1 MKITQTPLVIGNWKM
16 NPQSEKA
23 AVNLFGEVQKAASR
37 MRGVEVGIAAP
48 FVYLPAL
55 AKLAKGK
62 RLLLLAQDAFWENLG
77 ARTGEVSFPMLK
89 SLGVTKAI
97 VGHSERRAL
106 GETDEAVNKKVL
118 AALKGD
124 HRVIVC
130 VGEQKRDSHGHY
142 LGVVEKQ
149 LRAALMG
156 VSKSK
161 LGNVVVAYEPV
172 WAIGT
177 GNTATPADAHEMKL
191 FIQRVL
197 SDLFGRSALSK
208 VRVLYGGS
216 VTKGNAHA
224 LMEEGAVDGFLVGGA
239 SLRAS
244 EFIEIAKIAS
254 AAASA

>member
-1 MKITQTPLVIGNWKM
+1 MKITHTPLVIGNWKM

-23 AVNLFGEVQKAASR
+23 AVTLFSEVGKAASR

-62 RLLLLAQDAFWENLG
+62 RLALLAQDAFWENLG

-89 SLGVTKAI
+89 SVGITKTI
-97 VGHSERRAL
+97 LGHSERRAL
-106 GETDEAVNKKVL
+106 GETDEEVHKKVL

-124 HRVIVC
+124 HRVVVC
-130 VGEQKRDSHGHY
+130 VGEAKRDAQGHY

-149 LRAALMG
+149 LRAALTG
-156 VSKSK
+156 VSKTK
-161 LGNVVVAYEPV
+161 LGNIVIAYEPT

-177 GNTATPADAHEMKL
+177 GNTATPEDAHEMKL
-191 FIQRVL
+191 FIQKVL
-197 SDLFGRSALSK
+197 ADLFGRSALSK
-208 VRVLYGGS
+208 IRVLYGGS
-216 VTKGNAHA
+216 VTKGNAET
-224 LMEEGAVDGFLVGGA
+224 LMREGAVDGFLVGGA
-239 SLRAS
+239 SLRAA

-254 AAASA
+254 TVQSQ